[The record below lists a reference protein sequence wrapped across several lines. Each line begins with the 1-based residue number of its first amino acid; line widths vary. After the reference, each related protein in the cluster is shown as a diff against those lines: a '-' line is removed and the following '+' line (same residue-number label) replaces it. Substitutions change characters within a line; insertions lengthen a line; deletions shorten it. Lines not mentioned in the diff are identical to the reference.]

1 MSQVE
6 MNIFQLFAEAEE
18 RGEVFQMDG
27 TADSAHRE
35 RIGNAV
41 PRMAARAVGEV
52 IGQAILLARAGESFQ
67 LSATPIWVRLMVTAL
82 AVLGGEGV

>member
-1 MSQVE
+1 MSLVE
-6 MNIFQLFAEAEE
+6 VNLVRLSAEAEE
-18 RGEVFQMDG
+18 RDKAFQMDG

-41 PRMAARAVGEV
+41 PRKAAKAMGEV

-67 LSATPIWVRLMVTAL
+67 LFASPIWARPIATAL
-82 AVLGGEGV
+82 AVRGEAGA

>member
-6 MNIFQLFAEAEE
+6 RNLFQLFAEVDK

-27 TADSAHRE
+27 TADSAHCE

-41 PRMAARAVGEV
+41 PRKAARAMGEV
-52 IGQAILLARAGESFQ
+52 IGQAILLARTGESFQ
-67 LSATPIWVRLMVTAL
+67 LSAAPIWVRPIVTAL
-82 AVLGGEGV
+82 AVQGA